1 LFDLFENGISLIAN
15 RFERGNQRVL
25 RRVHKFNSN
34 CSGLP
39 VNLRDNRAQRR
50 HRCVVMFTCTYQARE
65 PCLHLKRSRTI
76 DFQLHLQSLKQ
87 ANRCGETFRLVSDA
101 AVFDF
106 IGDET
111 SEHNRTKAIEGADS
125 DAASIGVEWE
135 AALAEFA

>member
-1 LFDLFENGISLIAN
+1 MNISGGA
-15 RFERGNQRVL
+15 
-25 RRVHKFNSN
+25 
-34 CSGLP
+34 
-39 VNLRDNRAQRR
+39 
-50 HRCVVMFTCTYQARE
+50 

-87 ANRCGETFRLVSDA
+87 ASRCGETFRLVSDA

-106 IGDET
+106 IGNET